1 MANIITC
8 IRIICSIALLFF
20 PALSPVFYIL
30 YITAGVSDMVDGTVA
45 RKTGTVSEFGS
56 RLDTVAD
63 ICFVIVCLIRLLPLL
78 NVPFFLYVWIGII
91 AAVKAANI
99 VIGYIRQKEF
109 VSVHSI
115 MNKITGGLLFL
126 LPLTFVSID
135 LKISA
140 VIVCVVATAA
150 AFHEGYLIRTGT
162 CNV

>member
-20 PALSPVFYIL
+20 PALSPVFCIL

-63 ICFVIVCLIRLLPLL
+63 SCFVIVCLIRLLPLL

-115 MNKITGGLLFL
+115 MNKITGGLMFL

-150 AFHEGYLIRTGT
+150 AFHEGYLIRTG
-162 CNV
+162 NVR